1 MKTPKAT
8 RTTRKAG
15 VVLPLLLLFLSIVA
29 DGFDTAAFGF
39 VIPTLSAEWGLQPS
53 DMTLPL
59 LMTNLGVVV
68 GYVTCGWLSARLG
81 RHTVVWGS
89 VAFYSIAIILTPLA
103 SSVAELT
110 GFRFVTGI
118 GLGAVLPA
126 AVSLAVDLVSPRW
139 RDAVALFTTLG
150 LAFGITVSGL
160 VGGSII
166 RDFGWEAAFW
176 VPGVAAMALVP
187 FMWWKLPH
195 TPTAS
200 APAHEKGDGVG
211 ILSLFAKGLRARTS
225 LLWSLAFFAFVT
237 SYILQSWMPT
247 FLIEYGFSP
256 EQVPLGTAAL
266 GFGGLAGGLTL
277 ALLSARFGA
286 PKLIAFGQ
294 GVAVFAIVLVAVA
307 PLGAVGLLLLVGLS
321 GAGQITGTVGQSA
334 LAVRI
339 YNPAARTTGVGWSA
353 ALGRIGSIVGPAV
366 GGLLLALGVPASMIL
381 LGTALPLLMAG
392 VIVLIMA
399 KLFFARNAQETTE
412 DPRETSK
419 AVAAE

>member
-1 MKTPKAT
+1 MEMAKAT
-8 RTTRKAG
+8 PLKKTGA
-15 VVLPLLLLFLSIVA
+15 VLPLLLLFLSIVA
-29 DGFDTAAFGF
+29 DGFDTAALGF
-39 VIPTLSAEWGLQPS
+39 VIPTLSSEWGLQPS

-68 GYVTCGWLSARLG
+68 GYVTCGRLSARLG

-103 SSVAELT
+103 SSVAGLT

-126 AVSLAVDLVSPRW
+126 AVSLAVDLVSPRR
-139 RDAVALFTTLG
+139 RDAVALLITLG
-150 LAFGITVSGL
+150 LAFGFTVSGL
-160 VGGSII
+160 VGGVII
-166 RDFGWEAAFW
+166 RNFGWEAAFW
-176 VPGVAAMALVP
+176 FPGIVAMALVP
-187 FMWWKLPH
+187 FMWWKLPRS
-195 TPTAS
+195 PLAS
-200 APAHEKGDGVG
+200 AAVHEKGNGIGV
-211 ILSLFAKGLRARTS
+211 LSLFAKGLRARTS
-225 LLWSLAFFAFVT
+225 LLWSFAFFAFIT

-266 GFGGLAGGLTL
+266 GFGGLAGGLAL

-286 PKLIAFGQ
+286 PRLIAVGQ
-294 GVAVFAIVLVAVA
+294 GVAVVAIGIVALA

-321 GAGQITGTVGQSA
+321 GAGQVTGTVGQSA

-353 ALGRIGSIVGPAV
+353 ALGRIGSIVGPAI

-392 VIVLIMA
+392 VIVAIMA
-399 KLFFARNAQETTE
+399 RLFFSGNSDEATGG
-412 DPRETSK
+412 PRETSA
-419 AVAAE
+419 AVVAE